1 MLRIELKNGESFN
14 TTQMRNY
21 LLTDEYFILSEE
33 MKQFNFNG
41 KARLLKKIEDV
52 FGEKGI
58 LILFVFS
65 YEYNSFDFDEFI
77 NSNNLYN
84 GDTSKILKGKGIKI
98 KDLIRKSLFK
108 IKYFFED
115 LLRYISYPIRELIH
129 IKKYLCSIHTSY
141 FFDFEFLPMI
151 YKNLDYYKKIIEKRY
166 VIVGWI
172 ERNLKEVDEVKD
184 FCLAYQSVYSL
195 TDEVR
200 QMFGILEE
208 SYGKH
213 YTDYSKQLI
222 LKKCD
227 ELDKDIEEKS
237 KKLVRVVMESQI

>member
-1 MLRIELKNGESFN
+1 
-14 TTQMRNY
+14 
-21 LLTDEYFILSEE
+21 
-33 MKQFNFNG
+33 
-41 KARLLKKIEDV
+41 
-52 FGEKGI
+52 
-58 LILFVFS
+58 
-65 YEYNSFDFDEFI
+65 
-77 NSNNLYN
+77 
-84 GDTSKILKGKGIKI
+84 
-98 KDLIRKSLFK
+98 
-108 IKYFFED
+108 
-115 LLRYISYPIRELIH
+115 
-129 IKKYLCSIHTSY
+129 
-141 FFDFEFLPMI
+141 MI